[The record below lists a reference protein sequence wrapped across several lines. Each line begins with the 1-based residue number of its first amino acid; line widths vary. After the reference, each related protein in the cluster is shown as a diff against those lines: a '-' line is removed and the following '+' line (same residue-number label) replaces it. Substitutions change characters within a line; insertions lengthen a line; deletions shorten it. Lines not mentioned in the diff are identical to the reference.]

1 MTTPIACHAAA
12 GSGLPHARRAP
23 LLAALLALLLVP
35 LLAVSALAQAEGGY
49 RLRPGDVLSI
59 EVVEDAGLNRSALI
73 APDGRITL
81 PLAGS
86 VTAAGRTVEAVQAD
100 LVQRLTGSF
109 ATAPTVFVSIDQL
122 AQDLPAT
129 AADEVTI
136 DIYVVGEVAG
146 AGRLDVKPGTTV
158 LQAFA
163 QMGGFTPFAATK
175 RLQLRRGA
183 KIWHLNYKAIEA
195 GTSRAGDT
203 MLQAGDVIVVP
214 QRRLFE

>member
-35 LLAVSALAQAEGGY
+35 LLAVSALAQTEGGY

-129 AADEVTI
+129 EADEVTI

>member
-129 AADEVTI
+129 EADEVTI